1 VSERFEGFEFPRS
14 KANNIPVVAFILEPI
29 IVPVLER
36 KDTTLAEK
44 AACDLFM
51 RPHLAYFKHTVQK
64 ARNLPKDCDVVI
76 KTLDFALEK
85 ESSKLVMCGEI
96 ELGGAN
102 SLIIRSCG
110 RYSLRIGGF
119 GVGEEELQTIVD
131 ANTRDKSR
139 SKVSDESTY
148 KVDIRNKRLK
158 NVVGGLEVAMEVDVE
173 VRATSDDGILSF
185 FDFNLQVKLPLLLL

>member
-1 VSERFEGFEFPRS
+1 LSSAVKSLPSHDTVRNLDSSSRYHTIRDAASTFSVDLEILKQENNVSERFEGFEFPRS

-102 SLIIRSCG
+102 SLII
-110 RYSLRIGGF
+110 LR
-119 GVGEEELQTIVD
+119 
-131 ANTRDKSR
+131 
-139 SKVSDESTY
+139 
-148 KVDIRNKRLK
+148 
-158 NVVGGLEVAMEVDVE
+158 
-173 VRATSDDGILSF
+173 
-185 FDFNLQVKLPLLLL
+185 

>member
-1 VSERFEGFEFPRS
+1 
-14 KANNIPVVAFILEPI
+14 VVRLSWGELIL
-29 IVPVLER
+29 L
-36 KDTTLAEK
+36 L
-44 AACDLFM
+44 
-51 RPHLAYFKHTVQK
+51 
-64 ARNLPKDCDVVI
+64 
-76 KTLDFALEK
+76 
-85 ESSKLVMCGEI
+85 
-96 ELGGAN
+96 
-102 SLIIRSCG
+102 SCG